1 VLTDNGAI
9 FNGGPRRGVTAF
21 EALLNDMGIVYKH
34 SRPYHPQTCGKIERF
49 HQTLKRFL
57 DKQSPARSPA
67 GLQRQIDRFV
77 AYYNEERPHRARGS
91 VTPRAAFDALDRAH
105 PGSPV
110 AKTHFRVRTD
120 KIDSCGKVTLRHG
133 SKLFH
138 IGVGRQHRGAP
149 VRLYVADLDIRIVTL
164 DGTLL
169 RHLILDTTK
178 AYQPTG
184 LPRNKVREGSR
195 VPR

>member
-1 VLTDNGAI
+1 MK
-9 FNGGPRRGVTAF
+9 P
-21 EALLNDMGIVYKH
+21 
-34 SRPYHPQTCGKIERF
+34 PPQTCGKIERS

-77 AYYNEERPHRARGS
+77 AYYNEERPHRARES
-91 VTPRAAFDALDRAH
+91 LTPRTAFDALDRAH

-120 KIDSCGKVTLRHG
+120 KIDSCGKVTLRHD

-138 IGVGRQHRGAP
+138 IGVGRQHIGTP

-169 RHLILDTTK
+169 RHLIIDTTR

>member
-1 VLTDNGAI
+1 
-9 FNGGPRRGVTAF
+9 
-21 EALLNDMGIVYKH
+21 M
-34 SRPYHPQTCGKIERF
+34 
-49 HQTLKRFL
+49 
-57 DKQSPARSPA
+57 
-67 GLQRQIDRFV
+67 
-77 AYYNEERPHRARGS
+77 
-91 VTPRAAFDALDRAH
+91 
-105 PGSPV
+105 

-120 KIDSCGKVTLRHG
+120 KIDSCGKVTLRHD

-169 RHLILDTTK
+169 RHLILDTTR